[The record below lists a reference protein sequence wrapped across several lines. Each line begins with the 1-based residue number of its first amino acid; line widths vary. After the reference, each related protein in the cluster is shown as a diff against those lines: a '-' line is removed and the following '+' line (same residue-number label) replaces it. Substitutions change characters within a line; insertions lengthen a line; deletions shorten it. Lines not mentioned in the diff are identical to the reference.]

1 VNITVDRRRLIE
13 LFEQAIE
20 LPPDERARLLD
31 AECADDAQLR
41 MEVERLLRADEQS
54 SRFLENPPAI
64 IAATRDAIAPD
75 ESELPHFDGWR
86 TLKRIGAG
94 GVGEVWLAER
104 DGEFVQRAAIK
115 QLMHPTPGL
124 KQRFRQERQILARLQ
139 HPNIARL
146 IDGGVDSAG
155 VPYFAMEYI
164 EGTPIVD
171 FIRDR
176 ALDVRA
182 RLQLFIRVCAAVRYA
197 HQNLVV
203 HRDLKPSNILVDG
216 DGNPKLL
223 DFGIAKLLETSEG
236 SAPTQTIGRMLTPE
250 YAAPEQFG
258 DGAITT
264 ATDVYSLGVVL
275 YELLTGV
282 RPSRNSHARST
293 GDASIPSP
301 STATPR
307 HARELRGDLDRI
319 VATALAIDPSHRY
332 ASVEALS
339 ADIQRHLDGHPISIR
354 RDSAWY
360 RLRKFAARN
369 RYAVAATLLVVAVC
383 IAAAAI
389 SLQQANVARA
399 QTQRA
404 NTVRQFLANVF
415 AQINPDQNKGEPITA
430 HQLLEIGEQQL
441 DRGVVS
447 NPAIR
452 GDIGAL
458 LGRLYRDVGDRERA
472 WQILQTA
479 LAANAESGMPNDV
492 RARVLLGVASAECED
507 RDAFDDALKH
517 SREALALLKA
527 TQPRDNEALAEA
539 HRVIGLSLIRR
550 GENEAAATLLETS
563 AAQDAQ
569 SGERNE
575 PLADEYVL
583 KGLALGNLARFDQ
596 SETAFVIGSDMLRDM
611 FGERSNRYAYAL
623 NEMAQMLSAKGD
635 WIRAEELQRKV
646 LDIHLVTLGPDHF
659 NTLTA
664 RHNLIIIAEQQ
675 GHFKTALPE
684 RLALLEKIQ
693 ALPSSTQLQ
702 KARQY
707 DTISV
712 DYRESNRLAESE
724 AAARKTLELIETA
737 RGKRSASSIVAL
749 RHLGQTLVLE
759 DRIEEA
765 DTVFNDALS
774 ISLEHGNDT
783 SLTSCSLRRDLGSN
797 LRRRH
802 QAEAA
807 VAQLS
812 SLTTD
817 ACMVGL
823 AEADGWRPVALADL
837 SLSQLDAGHNA
848 DALATAESAVR
859 FGRKAIANNYAFA
872 LPLLALGRAA
882 LATAHASDAEPSLR
896 EALELRRSVYEPDDV
911 RIIETEV
918 ALVECLRA
926 LRKNDEASAL
936 ASATLAKLQTS
947 KAGYADELRGRL
959 EHENSRGI

>member
-1 VNITVDRRRLIE
+1 VDRRRLIE
-13 LFEQAIE
+13 LFDRAIE
-20 LPPDERARLLD
+20 LPPDERSRLLD

-41 MEVERLLRADEQS
+41 AEVERLLRADERS
-54 SRFLENPPAI
+54 SRFLEKPPAI
-64 IAATRDAIAPD
+64 IAATRDAITSD
-75 ESELPHFDGWR
+75 EFALPHFDGWR

-155 VPYFAMEYI
+155 MPYFAMEYI

-171 FIRDR
+171 FIRAR

-182 RLQLFIRVCAAVRYA
+182 RLQLFIRVCDAVQYA

-203 HRDLKPSNILVDG
+203 HRDLKPSNILVDA

-275 YELLTGV
+275 YELLAGM
-282 RPSRNSHARST
+282 RPSRNSQARSA
-293 GDASIPSP
+293 GDNSIQPPSAA
-301 STATPR
+301 ATQ

-360 RLRKFAARN
+360 RLRKFTARN
-369 RYAVAATLLVVAVC
+369 RYAVAATLLVVIVC

-404 NTVRQFLANVF
+404 NTVRQFLSNVF
-415 AQINPDQNKGEPITA
+415 AQINPDQNKGVPITA
-430 HQLLEIGEQQL
+430 HQLLEIGEAQL
-441 DRGVVS
+441 DRERVS

-452 GDIGAL
+452 GDVGAL

-472 WQILQTA
+472 WQMLQTA
-479 LAANAESGMPNDV
+479 LAANAEPRVPNDV

-507 RDAFDDALKH
+507 RDAFDDALTH
-517 SREALALLKA
+517 ARQALALLET
-527 TQPRDNEALAEA
+527 TQPRDNESIADA
-539 HRVIGLSLIRR
+539 HRIIGLSLIRR
-550 GENEAAATLLETS
+550 GENEAAATLLDTS

-575 PLADEYVL
+575 SLADEYVL
-583 KGLALGNLARFDQ
+583 KGVALGNLARFDQ
-596 SETAFVIGSDMLRDM
+596 SDIAFVTGSTMLRDM

-623 NEMAQMLSAKGD
+623 NEMAQMLGD
-635 WIRAEELQRKV
+635 KADWNRAEELQRKV
-646 LDIHLVTLGPDHF
+646 LDIHLATLGPDHF

-664 RHNLIIIAEQQ
+664 RHNLIGIAEQQ

-684 RLALLEKIQ
+684 RLALLEKVQ
-693 ALPSSTQLQ
+693 ALPSATPLQ

-707 DTISV
+707 DTVSV
-712 DYRESNRLAESE
+712 DYRESNRFAESE
-724 AAARKTLELIETA
+724 AASRKALEIIEGA
-737 RGKRSASSIVAL
+737 RGKRSTSSIVPL
-749 RHLGQTLVLE
+749 RHLAQTLALE

-765 DTVFNDALS
+765 DTVFHDALS
-774 ISLEHGNDT
+774 ISLEHGTNT
-783 SLTSCSLRRDLGSN
+783 SLMACALRRDLGSN

-807 VAQLS
+807 VAQLA

-823 AEADGWRPVALADL
+823 SETDTWRPVALADL
-837 SLSQLDAGHNA
+837 SLSQLDAGHNS

-859 FGRKAIANNYAFA
+859 FGRKAIANSYVFA
-872 LPLLALGRAA
+872 SPLLAHGRAA
-882 LATAHASDAEPSLR
+882 LAAAHASDAEASLR
-896 EALELRRSVYEPDDV
+896 EALELRRSVYEPDDL
-911 RIIETEV
+911 RMIETEV
-918 ALVECLRA
+918 ALVECLRV
-926 LRKNDEASAL
+926 LQKNDEAEAL
-936 ASATLAKLQTS
+936 AAATLAKLQTS
-947 KAGYADELRGRL
+947 KTGYAAELRDRL
-959 EHENSRGI
+959 EHSISRGI